1 MRWGSWALRIV
12 PVAGHLTRNPFVS
25 PVLFPRRSNDRHTRK
40 KPAKDRQER
49 LIVNSVLVAALECDY
64 DRLADLRDMKD
75 ECDAGTSLTEDD
87 ADELATLESDAG
99 DCKDQDE
106 ARERIQEDPLS
117 IEFRT
122 GWMTGREVV
131 EREDWAEAK
140 ILLATG
146 GPAVHRIERWSTAS
160 RLPASAG
167 LGNALD

>member
-1 MRWGSWALRIV
+1 MTDTREKNLQKIGKSALSSIRYM
-12 PVAGHLTRNPFVS
+12 
-25 PVLFPRRSNDRHTRK
+25 
-40 KPAKDRQER
+40 
-49 LIVNSVLVAALECDY
+49 VAALECDY

-146 GPAVHRIERWSTAS
+146 GPAVQIIVELNDGQPHRAYLQVQDWGTPWTDYYEEGIGELLMAYV
-160 RLPASAG
+160 
-167 LGNALD
+167 NVFCFE